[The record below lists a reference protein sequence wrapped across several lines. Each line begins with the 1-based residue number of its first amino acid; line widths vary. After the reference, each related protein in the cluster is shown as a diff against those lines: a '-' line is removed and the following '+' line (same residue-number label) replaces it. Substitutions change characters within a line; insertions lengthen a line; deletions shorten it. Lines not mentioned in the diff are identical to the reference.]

1 MLISPAH
8 AAGPS
13 YKPSWQYFLNRKV
26 IPKTTTIKKLERR
39 YGNFEVERAIFF
51 HYRCAKFLREKD
63 MAFVVDIRVEDNA
76 VAAPATAQVIAQRLG
91 SGLRERFEDHIHK
104 RECQPGQQDYNTKM
118 ASRALAAFTM
128 YQLGGVDEKHAGESV
143 CDSSADGGID
153 GIVINHSE
161 KIVVVVQSK
170 FNQAGNGTWTKA
182 DFMCFKDACEKLQNE
197 RYDLFDQ
204 VLQDKNSDISTA
216 LNSFDYKFIFSM
228 THTGKKGAS
237 EEVLRDMKEWQSQL
251 NAASFTP
258 EELPKEEWAFQVH
271 LISSEDLVHW
281 LQTGS
286 RGQIDLSGVEVERY
300 GHLNEPYKAFYGT
313 LSGDQVGNWW
323 KQYGTRLFTK
333 NLRNMLGKTD
343 VNEEIKKSASDN
355 PEMFWFYN
363 NGITILVNEVIPHRR
378 NAASGSERGLFDFKD
393 VSVINGAQ
401 TVSSIGTVMDVLGDK
416 IYKVKV
422 PVRFIEIREDLDNL
436 ISNTITRANNFQ
448 NRVLGRDFASQQPD
462 QHRLARELILEGYQ
476 YQLLRTDED
485 YSQSNAKVIDLDE
498 ALNALACL
506 SKNNTIVATLK
517 SNRGRFFENFDG
529 SLYKTLFN
537 PKLSGTKV
545 INAVNHFRVI
555 ERAISDTLSATDKS
569 THSRRHLI
577 ITHGNRYYASVL
589 LNAIPNLNTSTDQ
602 LNPDVAK
609 LAADLAILIDTT
621 ENYIERYYSNAYP
634 ARFFANP
641 AKILELYTYN

>member
-1 MLISPAH
+1 
-8 AAGPS
+8 
-13 YKPSWQYFLNRKV
+13 
-26 IPKTTTIKKLERR
+26 
-39 YGNFEVERAIFF
+39 
-51 HYRCAKFLREKD
+51 

-91 SGLRERFEDHIHK
+91 SGLRERFETHIHK

-118 ASRALAAFTM
+118 ASRALAAFTL
-128 YQLGGVDEKHAGESV
+128 YQLGGVDDKHAGESV

-182 DFMCFKDACEKLQNE
+182 DFICFKDACEKLQNE

-204 VLQDKNSDISTA
+204 ILQDKNSDISTA
-216 LNSFDYKFIFSM
+216 LNSFDYKFIFAM

-237 EEVLRDMKEWQSQL
+237 EEVLRDMQEWQSQL

-300 GHLNEPYKAFYGT
+300 GYLNEPYKAFYGT

-333 NLRNMLGKTD
+333 NIRNMLGKTD
-343 VNEEIKKSASDN
+343 VNEEIKKSVSEN

-363 NGITILVNEVIPHRR
+363 NGITILVNEVTPHRR
-378 NAASGSERGLFDFKD
+378 NAASGAERGSFDFKD
-393 VSVINGAQ
+393 VSIINGAQ
-401 TVSSIGTVMDVLGDK
+401 TVSSIGSVMDALGDK
-416 IYKVKV
+416 IYQVKV
-422 PVRFIEIREDLDNL
+422 PARFIEVREDLDNL
-436 ISNTITRANNFQ
+436 ISNSITRANNFQ

-485 YSQSNAKVIDLDE
+485 YSQSNSKVIDLDE

-537 PKLSGTKV
+537 PRLSGTKL

-555 ERAISDTLSATDKS
+555 ERAISETLSATDKS

-577 ITHGNRYYASVL
+577 ITHGNRYYSSVL
-589 LNAIPNLNTSTDQ
+589 LNTILNLSTSTDQ
-602 LNPDVAK
+602 ISPNVAK
-609 LAADLAILIDTT
+609 LTADLAILIDET
-621 ENYIERYYSNAYP
+621 ENYIETHYPNAYP

-641 AKILELYTYN
+641 AKIQELYASN

>member
-1 MLISPAH
+1 
-8 AAGPS
+8 
-13 YKPSWQYFLNRKV
+13 
-26 IPKTTTIKKLERR
+26 
-39 YGNFEVERAIFF
+39 
-51 HYRCAKFLREKD
+51 

-76 VAAPATAQVIAQRLG
+76 VAAAATAQVIAQRLG
-91 SGLRERFEDHIHK
+91 SGLRERFESCIHK
-104 RECQPGQQDYNTKM
+104 RECQPGQQDYNIKM

-143 CDSSADGGID
+143 CDSSDDGGID
-153 GIVINHSE
+153 GIVINHNE

-170 FNQAGNGTWTKA
+170 FNQAGNGTWGRP
-182 DFMCFKDACEKLQNE
+182 DFVCFKDACEKLQNE
-197 RYDLFDQ
+197 RYELFDQ
-204 VLQDKNSDISTA
+204 ILQDKSADISAA
-216 LNSFDYKFIFSM
+216 LNSFDYKFIFAM

-237 EEVLRDMKEWQSQL
+237 EEILRDMQEWQSQL

-258 EELPKEEWAFQVH
+258 DEEPKEEWAFQVH

-286 RGQIDLSGVEVERY
+286 RGQIDLPGVEIERY
-300 GHLNEPYKAFYGT
+300 GYLNEPHKAFYGT
-313 LSGDQVGNWW
+313 LSGDQIGNWW

-333 NLRNMLGKTD
+333 NIRNMLGKTD
-343 VNEEIKKSASDN
+343 VNEEIKKSATEN

-363 NGITILVNEVIPHRR
+363 NGITVLVNEAIPHRR
-378 NAASGSERGLFDFKD
+378 NAAAGTERGFFDFKD
-393 VSVINGAQ
+393 VSIINGAQ
-401 TVSSIGTVMDVLGDK
+401 TVSSIGAVMDTLGDN
-416 IYKVKV
+416 IFKVKV
-422 PVRFIEIREDLDNL
+422 SARFIQIDNDVNNL
-436 ISNTITRANNFQ
+436 NANAITRANNFQ

-462 QHRLARELILEGYQ
+462 QHRLARELVLEGYQ

-485 YSQSNAKVIDLDE
+485 YSQTNIKVIDLDE

-529 SLYKTLFN
+529 SLYRTIFN
-537 PKLSGTKV
+537 PRLSGVKL
-545 INAVNHFRVI
+545 INAVNHFRII
-555 ERAISDTLSATDKS
+555 ERAISATLSSTDKL

-589 LNAIPNLNTSTDQ
+589 LNTVPNLNASTDQ
-602 LNPDVAK
+602 LTPDVAK
-609 LAADLAILIDTT
+609 LTADLTNLIDRT
-621 ENYIERYYSNAYP
+621 EIYIETYYPNAYP

-641 AKILELYTYN
+641 AKIQELYTNN